1 VAHIGGPVLFTLAMF
16 AKSLMGA
23 AAGTLLEAPGDF
35 LKGALEA
42 PPSPIAIKMEVI
54 VQSSTSLEF
63 KWRGCRQPEI
73 EADWDR
79 MQVLDLC
86 KGDKCPGGSK
96 RGQAGAK
103 AKYTKAQF
111 GAQCL
116 KLRRPFP
123 AIADIHLVSMNRLE
137 LTFPIP
143 LPFPGSMAKI
153 MPVFGLEIDIDITPI
168 FTLVLNYKRK
178 NVNEQRQKKCMTCW
192 IKANKELKQEVGGV
206 AFCDR
211 RYLARHWTWKLD
223 DREHGCMFYKDD
235 KEKEEKQ
242 KKCQNPIIPKNHLA
256 QKHNVSDL
264 IDLSAK
270 CHFVQAENL
279 CKSITFPRV
288 NQDKPPR
295 HLLKPMKRSG
305 AGGNVGVN
313 IPDQDK
319 GDSLIEKSMLLD
331 MGEKYGEDRHVRVF
345 RG

>member
-1 VAHIGGPVLFTLAMF
+1 
-16 AKSLMGA
+16 MGA
-23 AAGTLLEAPGDF
+23 AAGNLLEAPGDF

-63 KWRGCRQPEI
+63 KWRGCRKPEI
-73 EADWDR
+73 EADWER

-96 RGQAGAK
+96 RGRAGSK
-103 AKYTKAQF
+103 AKYTKDQF
-111 GAQCL
+111 VAQCL

-168 FTLVLNYKRK
+168 FTLVLNYRRK
-178 NVNEQRQKKCMTCW
+178 SVNAQRQQKCMTCW
-192 IKANKELKQEVGGV
+192 TKADKELKQEVGGV
-206 AFCDR
+206 AFCDQ
-211 RYLARHWTWKLD
+211 RYYAQGWTWKHD
-223 DREHGCMFYKDD
+223 DRQHACMYYKND
-235 KEKEEKQ
+235 KEKTEMKE
-242 KKCQNPIIPKNHLA
+242 KCQNPVVAKSKNSLNN
-256 QKHNVSDL
+256 KHNVSDL

-270 CHFVQAENL
+270 CHFVEAENI
-279 CKSITFPRV
+279 CRSITFPRV

-305 AGGNVGVN
+305 PGGNVGVN
-313 IPDQDK
+313 IPNQGKDDGNAIK
-319 GDSLIEKSMLLD
+319 ERSMLLD
-331 MGEKYGEDRHVRVF
+331 MGEQYGEDRHVRVF